1 MTTSDWISVTVNGL
15 AIVLAPI
22 IALWIA
28 GKLQKRSDSYKAK
41 LDIFSTLIGLR
52 YDPLSAESARAL
64 NLIDAVFAND
74 PAVREAWTRY
84 YAALLDPNFNVG
96 PGYAIRE
103 EKRRDLLLEIVKGLG
118 LARKISSA
126 DLLRGYMPAYAQDA
140 QYVAYLER
148 MYKRAHYEEEL
159 KRRGI
164 TIPAWGPTP
173 HATPVSPSPSP
184 PQGATPVSP
193 SPPPPGGNA
202 GKPVPPQPTN

>member
-1 MTTSDWISVTVNGL
+1 MTTSDWILALTGAGSVL
-15 AIVLAPI
+15 AIFSAPVV
-22 IALWIA
+22 ALWIA
-28 GKLQKRSDSYKAK
+28 GKLQRRSDSYKAK
-41 LDIFSTLIGLR
+41 LEIFSTLMGLR
-52 YDPLSAESARAL
+52 YAPLSEEFARAL
-64 NLIDAVFAND
+64 NLIDAVFTD
-74 PAVREAWTRY
+74 EPAVREAWTRY

-159 KRRGI
+159 KRRGVA
-164 TIPAWGPTP
+164 IPVWGPTP
-173 HATPVSPSPSP
+173 QEATPVSPSPSP
-184 PQGATPVSP
+184 PAGGNAGRPTV
-193 SPPPPGGNA
+193 GGNA
-202 GKPVPPQPTN
+202 GKPTASQTS